1 MKRENVV
8 VLKGSNWLRVH
19 DVTQLGLWN
28 RQKTKTR
35 KVFFSWE
42 KKSKTL
48 IARLLKWRW
57 SSLLQDVIFLLLLL
71 VFLYLW
77 VCLFLSFFGQCFSAA
92 KCRICGGLTHLM
104 NAAPAAPLDVCCCVV
119 KSWWCWLSKGT
130 SIGLQHRDICTHAQN
145 FHTKLKTTLGKGV

>member
-28 RQKTKTR
+28 RQKTKTK

-48 IARLLKWRW
+48 IAEGYWNGDETVYYK
-57 SSLLQDVIFLLLLL
+57 
-71 VFLYLW
+71 
-77 VCLFLSFFGQCFSAA
+77 
-92 KCRICGGLTHLM
+92 M
-104 NAAPAAPLDVCCCVV
+104 
-119 KSWWCWLSKGT
+119 
-130 SIGLQHRDICTHAQN
+130 
-145 FHTKLKTTLGKGV
+145 